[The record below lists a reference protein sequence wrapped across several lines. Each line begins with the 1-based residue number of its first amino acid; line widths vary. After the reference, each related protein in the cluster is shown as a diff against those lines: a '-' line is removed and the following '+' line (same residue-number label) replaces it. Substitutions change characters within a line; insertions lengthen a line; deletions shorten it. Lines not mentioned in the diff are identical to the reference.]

1 MPARTVVF
9 ASTRKHDGRQFRD
22 LLAGEYTQMSG
33 RAGRR
38 GLDKTGMVIIVCNES
53 EPPDVGQLFIALL
66 EMADSRCSHFRPLDS
81 RL

>member
-9 ASTRKHDGRQFRD
+9 SGTRKHDGRSFRD

-38 GLDKTGMVIIVCNES
+38 GLDKTGMVIIVCNEG
-53 EPPDVGQLFIALL
+53 EPPDVSLCPIF
-66 EMADSRCSHFRPLDS
+66 SPLRHD
-81 RL
+81 LKAVVIFFC